1 MPLETG
7 KSKEAFSHNVEVE
20 MKAGKPQKQ
29 AVAIAYAQKRRGND
43 TPELELREAIEA
55 GEEEAAHQKAAEMEL
70 RAVLDADVDATRFG
84 ARWKHREIGID
95 CSPAVVN
102 RVLEAYLAQLII
114 AHDSAMRPRLALDR
128 APTMRSRDV
137 NGFLHVRDCNISKA
151 NICGYMGSE
160 IPDSEK
166 LGLDP
171 SRVYQLYRDADALS
185 AAAPTFERVPLMMHH
200 IGVSADNPQKD
211 TIIGAVSNVRWKAPY
226 LVADLTVWDAKG
238 IEAIESERQQEL
250 SPGYHYEPD
259 MTSGLLDGAAYD
271 GRMLAIRANHLAIVD
286 TGRTGP
292 DVMVNDRHLT

>member
-7 KSKEAFSHNVEVE
+7 KSKAAFSHNVEVE
-20 MKAGKPQKQ
+20 MKAGKPQSQ
-29 AVAIAYAQKRRGND
+29 AVAIAYSQKRKGKDKRGKD
-43 TPELELREAIEA
+43 GTELELREAIKA
-55 GEEEAAHQKAAEMEL
+55 GEEEAAHQK
-70 RAVLDADVDATRFG
+70 RAL
-84 ARWKHREIGID
+84 REIEID
-95 CSPAVVN
+95 CSPAALD
-102 RVLEAYLAQLII
+102 RLLGAYLAQLAM
-114 AHDSAMRPRLALDR
+114 AHDTALRPRLALDR
-128 APTMRSRDV
+128 APTMRTRDV

-151 NICGYMGSE
+151 NICGYLGRE

-166 LGLDP
+166 LGLVGDH
-171 SRVYQLYRDADALS
+171 VYQLYRDADAL
-185 AAAPTFERVPLMMHH
+185 AAAASTFERVPLMMHH

-259 MTSGLLDGAAYD
+259 MTSGVLDGVPYD
-271 GRMLAIRANHLAIVD
+271 GRMLNVRANHLAIVD